1 MKPHQGPDK
10 RSAQTEVIMG
20 EDGNGAEIYK
30 VEPKGRKW
38 RAQAKI
44 GYQRV
49 IKKHEPSATKKINK

>member
-1 MKPHQGPDK
+1 
-10 RSAQTEVIMG
+10 MG
-20 EDGNGAEIYK
+20 EDGNEAEIYK

-38 RAQAKI
+38 RAQARI